1 MLDCGT
7 PITIRHLLTHS
18 SGRRDQWNLIALAC
32 GRLAEDRITEADVV
46 DILPRHTALHFT
58 LGAEYAWSNSG
69 FTRRFSSRERNG

>member
-7 PITIRHLLTHS
+7 AITIRHLLTHT

-58 LGAEYAWSNSG
+58 LGAEYA
-69 FTRRFSSRERNG
+69 